1 MRLATCIAAVILAVL
16 AGESPA
22 ELKIFSIPQDISW
35 GEAQQGPISEQRY
48 LEAVDLS
55 RVPDGIAPI
64 EPVRKVYVP
73 ALDVASADVDSI
85 LFEFSQNVARF
96 EVVALTD
103 AVIGER
109 SVSAGDVLIPRWG
122 DFPRLVEDVQMLR
135 QAGVDT
141 VEAMI
146 NVAESFPRPPGGD
159 KFNKGLNLTTLGIF
173 ERALTQQRLQE
184 GLARVFDGDPLTH
197 FERIDRVG
205 QDVKQIWSLYVDMG
219 RFFPIR
225 MMRVYPS
232 PEVPIRISSYTFY
245 RGIAGTEKTIPGLS
259 LDDPT
264 VGQLAFPKFTKIAP
278 TFPTFVPEESAPV
291 NIKDTV
297 AVIFEPTA
305 KMRYARMDFQT
316 QLDYDL
322 GEMEFF
328 ADGFVPQ
335 ATYKSIA
342 LPLPPATLGRIF
354 WDEEK
359 IGDPTKSTAIV
370 RVQTGVNAEP
380 EVLFRV
386 NEFER
391 QVEWKAEG
399 ALVIDRRAGSKTRGQ
414 EIDLN
419 DPQFNL
425 EVREIFSALLPDERE
440 AVRLTRAEYQ
450 ALPGNLRRNVEPD
463 LEYWSGVQQVTNG
476 QLINS
481 PSGRPF
487 IQIQVEFRSL
497 SSESATVIRNLR
509 FEYSAPQITDS
520 VIGEIAPAVDVM
532 AGIDTTFSMA
542 LKADLGAGNNGFN
555 RLQVFTPARV
565 TDIQSITI
573 DDGDGE
579 VQTLVR
585 GEDATAEEGE
595 FSALFVNDDQFVLG
609 FPTIAPSND
618 GTDREAVV
626 KVDFRARV
634 IDFRTNFSANVFLD
648 TLSVDL
654 QRRFTS
660 NGILALGASADT
672 LALFL
677 PQPVE
682 GDDVIDF
689 DATEQ
694 LSDRN
699 SLAVIADIS
708 AQGSNLVANFV
719 AEPNPF
725 TPNGDGINDELDV
738 RFDVQRLLTPRAIL
752 LEVYDLN
759 GKRVRLLER
768 SLNSGGYSEAW
779 DGKDDLGNAV
789 LPGLYI
795 LSISTEADDA
805 GEARTKIISVAY

>member
-1 MRLATCIAAVILAVL
+1 MRLALCIAALVL
-16 AGESPA
+16 VALVGESPA

-35 GEAQQGPISEQRY
+35 GDAQQGPISEQRY
-48 LEAVDLS
+48 LEAIDLA
-55 RVPDGIAPI
+55 RFPDGIAPI
-64 EPVRKVYVP
+64 EPLRKVSVP
-73 ALDVASADVDSI
+73 VVDAETVGIDSI
-85 LFEFSQNVARF
+85 LFEFSQNIARAD
-96 EVVALTD
+96 VVALVD
-103 AVIGER
+103 ASVGER
-109 SVSAGDVLIPRWG
+109 IVSAGDILIPRWG
-122 DFPRLVEDVQMLR
+122 DFPRSLADVQLLHM
-135 QAGVDT
+135 AGVDT
-141 VEAMI
+141 VEALV

-159 KFNKGLNLTTLGIF
+159 KYNKGLNLTTLGIF
-173 ERALTQQRLQE
+173 ERALTLQRLQE
-184 GLARVFDGDPLTH
+184 GLGRVFDGDPLTH

-205 QDVKQIWSLYVDMG
+205 QDVKQIWTLYVDLG

-232 PEVPIRISSYTFY
+232 PEMPIRISSYTFY
-245 RGIAGTEKTIPGLS
+245 RGIAGTEKTIAGLS

-264 VGQLAFPKFTKIAP
+264 VGQLAFPTFTRIAP

-291 NIKDTV
+291 NVKDTV
-297 AVIFEPTA
+297 AVSFDPPT

-316 QLDYDL
+316 ELDYDL

-328 ADGFVPQ
+328 ADGFVPE
-335 ATYKSIA
+335 AIYKSVA

-359 IGDPTKSTAIV
+359 VGDPTKSSAIV

-391 QVEWKAEG
+391 QVEWVPEG
-399 ALVIDRRAGSKTRGQ
+399 AIVIDRRAGSKTRGQ

-425 EVREIFSALLPDERE
+425 EVREIFSALLPEERE

-450 ALPGNLRRNVEPD
+450 ALPGNLRRKIEPD

-487 IQIQVEFRSL
+487 IQIEVEFKSL
-497 SSESATVIRNLR
+497 SAESATIVRNLR

-520 VIGEIAPAVDVM
+520 VIGEIAPAVDVL
-532 AGIDTTFSMA
+532 AGADTTFSMA
-542 LKADLGAGNNGFN
+542 IKAQLGADNNGFN

-565 TDIQSITI
+565 SDIQSVSVHGENGDIRSLVP
-573 DDGDGE
+573 GDGANAA
-579 VQTLVR
+579 
-585 GEDATAEEGE
+585 DGE
-595 FSALFVNDDQFVLG
+595 FSTLYVDDGQFVIG
-609 FPTIAPSND
+609 FPAIEPGDD
-618 GTDREAVV
+618 GLDRQAVV
-626 KVDFRARV
+626 KVNFRARV
-634 IDFRTNFSANVFLD
+634 IDFRTNFAANVFLD
-648 TLSVDL
+648 TLSSEY
-654 QRRFTS
+654 QRQFTE
-660 NGILALGASADT
+660 NGILTLGASADT

-682 GDDVIDF
+682 GDDVLDF

-708 AQGSNLVANFV
+708 AQGSNLVANFETV
-719 AEPNPF
+719 PNPF
-725 TPNGDGINDELDV
+725 TPNGDGINDQLEV
-738 RFDVQRLLTPRAIL
+738 RFDIQRLLTPRAVL

-759 GKRVRLLER
+759 GQRVRSIER
-768 SLNSGGYSEAW
+768 SLNSGGYSEQW
-779 DGKDDLGNAV
+779 DGKDEAGNIV
-789 LPGLYI
+789 PPGLYI
-795 LSISTEADDA
+795 LRLSTKADDA
-805 GEARTKIISVAY
+805 GDARTRLISVAY